1 MTIIHKIDKFLL
13 ELFPQY
19 KLSGNDLD
27 VLKAEIAKYYTIGP
41 YIPLVSITG
50 DIITIELDT
59 PTILADDADYRKVI
73 SHCEKGNYQD
83 AKPIL
88 KNLIA
93 RNPTNSEYHRIMGQ
107 ILSDEGDQEE
117 AVNYLIDALRW
128 NPKNGY
134 ALTMMGNIFVR
145 LNNDTD
151 TAIKYYN
158 QALVV
163 NPEDHIAICNI
174 GAYLLR
180 LNKAEESIEYLK
192 QAYSINPTYPNAAY
206 GLYMAYLKLDY
217 PLIAFDYGIKCLKAI
232 SNPRGD
238 MYQYVYQSISAL
250 ATELSNNG
258 NGEKVFEQYK
268 TNLQHKTG
276 KQIIAEEVPDLK
288 TSAKIEFAEYYDR
301 PFHTIKFKPGSF
313 AVDHLK
319 MHELVHL
326 LFAAEARAAHC
337 NMLFLSGHEM
347 RAQFMRDF
355 EKDMKRMSKE
365 GYKQETVDLFYN
377 SLYEGNNN
385 QVFNAPI
392 DLFIEDYLFQN
403 YPELQPYQFLSL
415 QQIINNGMES
425 VTNKKATEIVP
436 RSIHS
441 ASKILNLVNA
451 IQFKDLYGI
460 DTLAQFNALPTEMK
474 EAERMWAEYLDYRQD
489 RKPGEEYEIV
499 QHWGEDLK
507 LDAYFQLVDEEDY
520 RARPKTV
527 EDLLASIEEDPY
539 GLDVDK
545 NLKKKDLQTFLDAQE
560 KLGTNIAVMWF
571 MVSALKLFSTMSK
584 AQVKA
589 IAFEIATIGTQG
601 INPTSSNKYKVN
613 SIPGK
618 EFSGYNLLAY
628 YYVSWSI
635 AMPEMLGELGLNYEK
650 EYEMAEKL
658 RNQQ

>member
-1 MTIIHKIDKFLL
+1 MKIIHKIDTFLA
-13 ELFPQY
+13 ELFPTY
-19 KLSGNDLD
+19 KQSNNDLEI
-27 VLKAEIAKYYTIGP
+27 LKAEIAKYYSIGP
-41 YIPLVSITG
+41 YIPVVSITG
-50 DIITIELDT
+50 DLITIDIDA
-59 PTILADDADYRKVI
+59 PTIWSQDADYRKVV
-73 SHCEKGNYQD
+73 SFCEKGNYPD

-93 RNPTNSEYHRIMGQ
+93 KNPTNSEYHRIMGQ

-117 AVNYLIDALRW
+117 AINYLIDALRW

-134 ALTMMGNIFVR
+134 ALTMMGNIFIR
-145 LNNDTD
+145 INNDTD

-163 NPEDHIAICNI
+163 NPEDYIAICNI
-174 GAYLLR
+174 GANLLR
-180 LNKAEESIEYLK
+180 LNKAQESIEYLK
-192 QAYSINPTYPNAAY
+192 KAYTIKPSYPNAAY
-206 GLYMAYLKLDY
+206 GLYMAYLKLDL
-217 PLIAFDYGIKCLKAI
+217 PLVAFDYGIKCMKA
-232 SNPRGD
+232 NNDPRDG
-238 MYQYVYQSISAL
+238 MYQSVYKSVFKL

-258 NGEKVFEQYK
+258 NGAKVFEQYK
-268 TNLQHKTG
+268 TNLQRKTG
-276 KQIIAEEVPDLK
+276 KQIIVEEVPDLK
-288 TSAKIEFAEYYDR
+288 TAAKIEFAEYYDR

-326 LFAAEARAAHC
+326 EFANEARAAHC

-347 RAQFMRDF
+347 KAQFMRDF

-365 GYKQETVDLFYN
+365 GYKQETVDIFYN

-385 QVFNAPI
+385 QAFNAPI

-425 VTNKKATEIVP
+425 VTNKKAKEIVP
-436 RSIHS
+436 RSIHT
-441 ASKILNLVNA
+441 ASKILNMVNA

-460 DTLAQFNALPTEMK
+460 DTLQQFNALPTEMK
-474 EAERMWAEYLDYRQD
+474 AAEGMWAEYLDYRQD
-489 RKPGEEYEIV
+489 RKPGEKYEIV

-545 NLKKKDLQTFLDAQE
+545 NQKEKDLQTFFDAQE
-560 KLGTNIAVMWF
+560 RLGTNIAVMWF

-601 INPTSSNKYKVN
+601 INPSSSNKYRVN

-628 YYVSWSI
+628 YYVSWAL
-635 AMPEMLGELGLNYEK
+635 AMPEMLPELGLNYEK
-650 EYEMAEKL
+650 EYEMAINLK
-658 RNQQ
+658 NN